1 MQHFERNACKPKEK
15 YYKVAHWRSRQNNIQ
30 RRKEGIDIADDEKA
44 KPIYTVG
51 ISTGFWRI
59 GKDPALLGLA
69 QKIGGLGATGGIR
82 FVQIDLETVAEFA
95 EPDVKEQI
103 KRIQSKL
110 GMDEVG
116 LHGEIGE
123 LMALDSAEKRIWD
136 QTHRRLCQ
144 TVKFSAEVGFLY
156 VNIHLSNKQLL
167 SFTESQNRIQGYF
180 YPVVGPDGKG
190 LQSVVEGNTKIY
202 EEVKK
207 HISHLIGRST
217 TFRAEKKNL
226 LNKRLQDLPR
236 FVEQEYQRELQ
247 QRPDLTEEE
256 KKFLKQTIEQRIRN
270 QIAEDVENTVNTYDF
285 LFDVWLKLKK
295 DEAERYQ
302 LEDGEWGAYH
312 IVAHWMKERGDS
324 FWSNIARNKYPE
336 DLYYDKE
343 NDFCAAVASKYIEGH
358 LTLKDNQANRDYLNG
373 MSVKEWCEK
382 HKLYLLLENPE
393 SGEGA
398 EGLYRLFD
406 PQHFYHTIKQLGSP
420 YIMVTIDFEHMVS
433 QGLDPNE
440 ILEKLPDDFGKLI
453 FLFHL
458 GQAVPYG
465 GTAHIPIPRGSIAQE
480 QIYKWLYILRK
491 KGWKRGYMM
500 FERGGGRT
508 GQGRLPNEVFE
519 DSVQALRQIAAYLPK
534 DIHYDKLPPEFYGIS
549 IQNEPV
555 WARQLVAMREH
566 AWDPIEGL
574 LSVPEE
580 KHTFLSKS
588 ALDKGKAQEWEKR
601 KFR

>member
-1 MQHFERNACKPKEK
+1 MEEKKKPT
-15 YYKVAHWRSRQNNIQ
+15 
-30 RRKEGIDIADDEKA
+30 
-44 KPIYTVG
+44 YTVG

-59 GKDPALLGLA
+59 GKDPNLLGLA

-82 FVQIDLETVAEFA
+82 FVQIDLESVAEFA
-95 EPDVKEQI
+95 EPDVKQQI
-103 KRIQSKL
+103 SRIRSKL

-144 TVKFSAEVGFLY
+144 TVRFAAEVGFLY
-156 VNIHLSNKQLL
+156 VNIHFSNKQFI
-167 SFTESQNRIQGYF
+167 SFTEAQHRTQGYF
-180 YPVVGPDGKG
+180 YPVVDPFGRG
-190 LQSVVEGNTKIY
+190 LQEL
-202 EEVKK
+202 VKNNPQINDEARK
-207 HISHLIGRST
+207 HVARTLGRSRT
-217 TFRAEKKNL
+217 YVQMSNEVEERMRKDEP
-226 LNKRLQDLPR
+226 RL
-236 FVEQEYQRELQ
+236 VEQEYQARLQLYPGITEDGKRQLRERVEIDIHNAITQ
-247 QRPDLTEEE
+247 KINAEIRTEEFE
-256 KKFLKQTIEQRIRN
+256 FR
-270 QIAEDVENTVNTYDF
+270 
-285 LFDVWLKLKK
+285 VWLNLK
-295 DEAERYQ
+295 DEEAEKYQ

-312 IVAHWMKERGDS
+312 LVAHWMKAVRDT
-324 FWSNIARNKYPE
+324 FWTSIAGNADPE
-336 DLYYDKE
+336 ALYLRDEKA
-343 NDFCAAVASKYIEGH
+343 FCAAVASKYIEGH
-358 LTLKDNQANRDYLNG
+358 LTLKDNPNNKSYLGG
-373 MSVKEWCEK
+373 MSIKEWCEK
-382 HKLYLLLENPE
+382 HKLMLLLENPE

-406 PQHFYHTIKQLGSP
+406 PRQFYVTIKKLNSP
-420 YIMVTIDFEHMVS
+420 FIMITIDFEHMVS

-440 ILEKLPDDFGKLI
+440 ILDELPGDFGKMI

-465 GTAHIPIPRGSIAQE
+465 GVAHIPIARGSNAQE
-480 QIYKWLYILRK
+480 QIYKWLFILRK
-491 KGWKRGYMM
+491 KGWKTGYMM

-519 DSVQALRQIAAYLPK
+519 DSVQALRQIAAFLEK
-534 DIHYDKLPPEFYGIS
+534 DIHYDKLPPEFFGIS

-566 AWDPIEGL
+566 AWDPLEGL
-574 LSVPEE
+574 LSIPEE

-588 ALDKGKAQEWEKR
+588 AVDKGKGQEWEKR

>member
-1 MQHFERNACKPKEK
+1 MAEEK
-15 YYKVAHWRSRQNNIQ
+15 T
-30 RRKEGIDIADDEKA
+30 

-95 EPDVKEQI
+95 EPDVRAQI
-103 KRIQSKL
+103 KRIQTKL

-144 TVKFSAEVGFLY
+144 TVKFAAEVGFLY
-156 VNIHLSNKQLL
+156 VNVHLSNKQVI
-167 SFTESQNRIQGYF
+167 SFTEAQHRTQGYF

-190 LQSVVEGNTKIY
+190 LPDLVRDNPKIY
-202 EEVKK
+202 AEAQKHMSRRTLSGSRTYVEEVGKVEEK
-207 HISHLIGRST
+207 IMKEKPRLI
-217 TFRAEKKNL
+217 
-226 LNKRLQDLPR
+226 
-236 FVEQEYQRELQ
+236 EQEYQRNLQMNPNISEEAKKGLREQVELNVHNA
-247 QRPDLTEEE
+247 LV
-256 KKFLKQTIEQRIRN
+256 QRIRSEI
-270 QIAEDVENTVNTYDF
+270 QKEEF
-285 LFDVWLKLKK
+285 EFDVWLKLRNNESEK
-295 DEAERYQ
+295 YQ
-302 LEDGEWGAYH
+302 LDDGEWGAYH
-312 IVAHWMKERGDS
+312 LVAHWLKETGDS
-324 FWSNIARNKYPE
+324 FWANIAKNADPE
-336 DLYYDKE
+336 SLYFDNE
-343 NDFCAAVASKYIEGH
+343 TAFCAAVASKYIEVH
-358 LTLKDNQANRDYLNG
+358 LTLKDNQANREHLNG

-398 EGLYRLFD
+398 EGLYRLFH
-406 PQHFYHTIKQLGSP
+406 PEHFYHTINKIGSP
-420 YIMVTIDFEHMVS
+420 FVKVTIDFEHMVS

-440 ILEKLPDDFGKLI
+440 ILEKLPGDFGKMV

-465 GTAHIPIPRGSIAQE
+465 GTAHIPIARGSIAQE
-480 QIYKWLYILRK
+480 QIYKWLYIIKK
-491 KGWKRGYMM
+491 KGWKTGYMM
-500 FERGGGRT
+500 FERGAGRT

-519 DSVQALRQIAAYLPK
+519 DSVQALRQIALYLEK
-534 DIHYDKLPPEFYGIS
+534 DVPYEKLPPEFYGIS
-549 IQNEPV
+549 VQNEAV

-566 AWDPIEGL
+566 AWDPLEGL

-580 KHTFLSKS
+580 KHGFLSKS
-588 ALDKGKAQEWEKR
+588 AVDKGKGQEWEKR

>member
-1 MQHFERNACKPKEK
+1 M
-15 YYKVAHWRSRQNNIQ
+15 
-30 RRKEGIDIADDEKA
+30 
-44 KPIYTVG
+44 YTVG

-82 FVQIDLETVAEFA
+82 FVQIDLETVAEFS
-95 EPDVKEQI
+95 EPDVRAQI
-103 KRIQSKL
+103 RRIQSKL

-144 TVKFSAEVGFLY
+144 TVKFAAEVGFLY
-156 VNIHLSNKQLL
+156 VNVHLSNKQVI
-167 SFTESQNRIQGYF
+167 SFTEAQHRTQGYF

-190 LQSVVEGNTKIY
+190 LQNIVKDNPKVWD
-202 EEVKK
+202 EVKK
-207 HISHLIGRST
+207 RMPRTLGQSV
-217 TFRAEKKNL
+217 TFREAYRK
-226 LNKRLQDLPR
+226 LQEDKLRELP
-236 FVEQEYQRELQ
+236 VLIEQEVRRHLETLPEHQRTEATRREL
-247 QRPDLTEEE
+247 TEQYRRKISQELLQE
-256 KKFLKQTIEQRIRN
+256 ARDEAGSPKFE
-270 QIAEDVENTVNTYDF
+270 
-285 LFDVWLKLKK
+285 FDQWLKLRD
-295 DEAERYQ
+295 DESERYQ
-302 LEDGEWGAYH
+302 LDDGEWGAYH
-312 IVAHWMKERGDS
+312 VVAHCMKESGDT
-324 FWSNIARNKYPE
+324 FWSSIAKGKDPE
-336 DLYYDKE
+336 TLYFDE
-343 NDFCAAVASKYIEGH
+343 ETAFCAAVASKYIEGH
-358 LTLKDNQANRDYLNG
+358 LTLKNSKANRDFLNG

-406 PQHFYHTIKQLGSP
+406 PEHFYYTIKKIGSP
-420 YIMVTIDFEHMVS
+420 FVMVTIDFEHMVS
-433 QGLDPNE
+433 QGIDPDKA
-440 ILEKLPDDFGKLI
+440 LPVLPDDFGKMIL
-453 FLFHL
+453 LFHL

-465 GTAHIPIPRGSIAQE
+465 GTAHIPIARGSIAQE
-480 QIYKWLYILRK
+480 QIYKWLYILKK
-491 KGWKRGYMM
+491 KGWKTGYIM

-519 DSVQALRQIAAYLPK
+519 DSVQALRQISLYLEK
-534 DIHYDKLPPEFYGIS
+534 DVKPEILPPEFYGIS
-549 IQNEPV
+549 LQHEAV
-555 WARQLVAMREH
+555 WSRQLVAMREH

-580 KHTFLSKS
+580 KHTFLSKA